1 MEFGKTVLFMC
12 IIKGEQDQKDI
23 RMSQVVGQKIQ
34 KAKKQSPYK
43 KFDQIDGSHPY
54 KEAVPDG
61 FVNYPA
67 RKRKNGKVS
76 YFNYDLAKEMGLI
89 PTDHKE
95 KLTKDLENKILDTFA
110 IVIINE
116 FDQMNGKTFPEKE
129 MKSGTYMATRY
140 LQLQHDDKTGKAS
153 GDGRSVWNGQ
163 IKNRGTVWDIS
174 SCGTGATRLSP
185 ATSKFNRFFETGDPS
200 ISYGCGYA
208 ELDEGLATALFSDIF
223 KKNGVTTEETLC
235 VLEFE
240 KGLSINVRAHSSL
253 LRPSHLFCWLKQ
265 SNHKV
270 LKQAVD
276 YYIDSMRGDTS
287 FEGCPKGAGKY
298 DFLLKRFAKV
308 FAETVADFEDEYI
321 FCWLDWDGDNIL
333 MDGGIID
340 YGSVRQFGLFHYE
353 YRYDDVE
360 RYSTNIIEQKEKAKK
375 MVQTF
380 IQMIDFLKSKEKKAL
395 HDFKKHE
402 VLDLFE
408 KSFEER
414 KNENLLFKLGL
425 APKTIPELLKKNE
438 ALVEEFRKDFAYF
451 ERTKSS
457 RGLVKVSDGITWD
470 AVFCMR
476 DLLRELPQ
484 IYLVRNENI
493 SDEEFIE
500 ILRSNYADEEDLK
513 PNSYRKKKIKSFQEN
528 YWLLVEAASKTLK
541 KGKEQALLEMSM
553 RSSVINKMERVTG
566 DAITLIIDIVM
577 KKRDEL
583 GPDEVYKLFK
593 NLSTFQTFEPNKKE
607 RPNEKFWKD
616 DLMKQFYQ
624 IVKERREGL

>member
-1 MEFGKTVLFMC
+1 
-12 IIKGEQDQKDI
+12 
-23 RMSQVVGQKIQ
+23 MSQVASKSEKIQ
-34 KAKKQSPYK
+34 GEKNHKAKKQRSYK

-54 KEAVPDG
+54 KKAVPEG
-61 FVNYPA
+61 FIDYPA
-67 RKRKNGKVS
+67 RKRKNGRIS

-89 PTDHKE
+89 PADHNE
-95 KLTKDLENKILDTFA
+95 KLTKELENKILDTFA

-116 FDQMNGKTFPEKE
+116 YDQMNGKTWPEKE

-140 LQLQHDDKTGKAS
+140 LQLQHEDKTGKAS

-163 IKNRGTVWDIS
+163 IKNRGKVWDIS

-185 ATSKFNRFFETGDPS
+185 ATSKHNRFFETGDPS

-265 SNHKV
+265 GNHKT

-276 YYIDSMRGDTS
+276 YYIDSMRGDSS
-287 FEGCPKGAGKY
+287 FENCPKGAGKY

-308 FAETVADFEDEYI
+308 FAQTVADFEDEYI

-360 RYSTNIIEQKEKAKK
+360 RFSTNIIEQKEKAKK

-380 IQMIDFLKSKEKKAL
+380 IQMTDFLKNKEKKTL
-395 HDFKKHE
+395 NDFKNHE

-408 KSFEER
+408 KTFEER
-414 KNENLLFKLGL
+414 KNENILFKLGL
-425 APKTIPELLKKNE
+425 SQKTIEDLLNGHE
-438 ALVEEFRKDFAYF
+438 GLVEEFRKDFAYF

-457 RGLVKVSDGITWD
+457 RGLVKVSDGVTWD

-484 IYLVRNENI
+484 IYLVRSENI
-493 SDEEFIE
+493 SEEEFIE
-500 ILRSNYADEEDLK
+500 ILRSNYAEEEDLEI
-513 PNSYRKKKIKSFQEN
+513 NSYRKKKIKSFQEK
-528 YWLLVEAASKTLK
+528 YWQIVDAASSFLK
-541 KGKEQALLEMSM
+541 KGKEQVLLEMSM

-566 DAITLIIDIVM
+566 DAISLIIEVVM

-593 NLSTFQTFEPNKKE
+593 NLSSFQTFEPNKKE
-607 RPNEKFWKD
+607 KPDEKFWKD